1 MRLFWI
7 GAAWLAGIGLG
18 SLARLT
24 TAHWMLL
31 AGIAFSSALWLR
43 NSSRY
48 RWLYLL
54 ILMLCLG
61 AARFQGSR
69 ITIDPDHVAWYNDSG
84 AYATLTGVIVQPPD
98 VRDSY
103 TGLEVEVEKLRF
115 DGPGGTFPSNGRILV
130 RTSRFNDWAY
140 GDRILIKGYLETPP
154 EFETFSYRDYLA
166 RQGIHSMI
174 SFASVKVLSVKNG
187 NPLLHVIYAIRNHAL
202 RTIQRQFPEPEA
214 SLLAGILLGI
224 EQGIPPQVR
233 QAFNDTGT
241 AHIIAISGFNITIIA
256 ALLMSLFRRLLGAS
270 KGFIAAGVGI
280 IAYTVLVGASAAVV
294 RAAVMGSLTLIAL
307 RMGRQTFGLASLSAA
322 SIFMTALNPEVL
334 WDVGFQL
341 SFAATLGLML
351 YAPSFERAFQ
361 RIVSKVLPSEQ
372 SDRLARPVNEF
383 LLFTF
388 AAQIMT
394 LPLTAFYFRSFPLA
408 SLLANPVILP
418 VQAGLM
424 ISAGIATIVGM
435 ILPAMGQVLAWFAW
449 PFPAFTI
456 KAVTLF
462 SDLPFSTLPLG
473 YFGGGFAVALY
484 VILFALT
491 AFLFIPKEKRPPI
504 RLPAIPISLILVVLA
519 VCAPF
524 LWRIAA
530 DRPDGL
536 LHLTIFDV
544 GSGDAALI
552 QSPTGRFMLFDGG
565 PSPIALA
572 ENLGARLPLLDR
584 RLDWLVFTGTA
595 DNQISG
601 LAETLTRFSPNSVLR
616 AGPARSGP
624 YRYLFNLFSDAEI
637 PIIEAQKGQIF
648 DLGEGSS
655 LHVTQVGSHGA
666 LYMLSYGSF
675 QFLLAPGADPKMVD
689 DLAQA
694 ALLPVTGVLL
704 PDGGSEA
711 LNPSAWLAKL
721 QPLVAVI
728 SVEAGNRRGLPSAE
742 VLRALEGTNILRTD
756 VHGWIEFITDG
767 EQLWVEV
774 ERNP

>member
-1 MRLFWI
+1 
-7 GAAWLAGIGLG
+7 
-18 SLARLT
+18 
-24 TAHWMLL
+24 
-31 AGIAFSSALWLR
+31 
-43 NSSRY
+43 
-48 RWLYLL
+48 
-54 ILMLCLG
+54 MLCLG

-130 RTSRFNDWAY
+130 RTSRFIDWAY

-435 ILPAMGQVLAWFAW
+435 IIHSKKW
-449 PFPAFTI
+449 
-456 KAVTLF
+456 
-462 SDLPFSTLPLG
+462 TLP
-473 YFGGGFAVALY
+473 
-484 VILFALT
+484 
-491 AFLFIPKEKRPPI
+491 R
-504 RLPAIPISLILVVLA
+504 
-519 VCAPF
+519 
-524 LWRIAA
+524 
-530 DRPDGL
+530 
-536 LHLTIFDV
+536 
-544 GSGDAALI
+544 
-552 QSPTGRFMLFDGG
+552 
-565 PSPIALA
+565 
-572 ENLGARLPLLDR
+572 
-584 RLDWLVFTGTA
+584 
-595 DNQISG
+595 
-601 LAETLTRFSPNSVLR
+601 
-616 AGPARSGP
+616 
-624 YRYLFNLFSDAEI
+624 
-637 PIIEAQKGQIF
+637 
-648 DLGEGSS
+648 
-655 LHVTQVGSHGA
+655 
-666 LYMLSYGSF
+666 
-675 QFLLAPGADPKMVD
+675 
-689 DLAQA
+689 
-694 ALLPVTGVLL
+694 
-704 PDGGSEA
+704 
-711 LNPSAWLAKL
+711 
-721 QPLVAVI
+721 
-728 SVEAGNRRGLPSAE
+728 
-742 VLRALEGTNILRTD
+742 
-756 VHGWIEFITDG
+756 
-767 EQLWVEV
+767 
-774 ERNP
+774 